1 LAEILAVLT
10 TIWGLVMALAPLLQ
24 LRVIIKTRDA
34 SGTSATWIGILLIG
48 FLLWLAYGLVNHALP
63 VIIANAASAV
73 IAVVL
78 LVTIAVYRS
87 KSVPASVEAA
97 DRP

>member
-1 LAEILAVLT
+1 
-10 TIWGLVMALAPLLQ
+10 

-48 FLLWLAYGLVNHALP
+48 FLLWLAWGVVNQALP

-87 KSVPASVEAA
+87 KSVPASAEAV
-97 DRP
+97 DEL